1 MAVNGNVHA
10 KALSCVALLCLG
22 ACGESAPPPPE
33 VRPVRTVT
41 VERRVSGEPFALTG
55 QVRAQDEVN
64 LAFRIDG
71 KLTERPVNVGDRL
84 TPGQLV
90 GRLDSQNEQNALRSA
105 QADLAA
111 AQASLTQA
119 KGTEGRQRELLDK
132 GYTTRAKYEEVQQQL
147 QTAQSQVESAQARL
161 RTAED
166 RLSYTELYADAP
178 GSVTQKGA
186 EPGEVV
192 RAGQMIVQVARQGGR
207 DAVFDVPAQVIRLG
221 RPAGVDIWLAD
232 DPTVRAQGRVREV
245 SPQADPTTRTHSV
258 KVGII
263 DPPQAMT
270 LGSSVVGQVT
280 LNSAPV
286 IQIPSSAL
294 TQADGKPAV
303 WVVDKTNQ
311 TVALRPIEVARY
323 DRNSVIVGQ
332 GLQEGD
338 VVVTAGAQALRP
350 GQKVKLTGPTS

>member
-1 MAVNGNVHA
+1 
-10 KALSCVALLCLG
+10 
-22 ACGESAPPPPE
+22 
-33 VRPVRTVT
+33 
-41 VERRVSGEPFALTG
+41 
-55 QVRAQDEVN
+55 VRAQDEVN

-84 TPGQLV
+84 AAGQLV
-90 GRLDSQNEQNALRSA
+90 GRLDAQNEQNALRSA

-132 GYTTRAKYEEVQQQL
+132 GYTTRARYEEVQQQL
-147 QTAQSQVESAQARL
+147 QGAQSQVESAQARL

-178 GSVTQKGA
+178 GAVTQKGA

-192 RAGQMIVQVARQGGR
+192 RAGQMIVQLARQGGR

-221 RPAGVDIWLAD
+221 RPANVDVWLAE
-232 DPTVRAQGRVREV
+232 DPAVRAEGRVREV
-245 SPQADPTTRTHSV
+245 SPQADPTTRTHTV

-263 DPPQAMT
+263 DPPNAMT

-280 LNSAPV
+280 LNSGPV

-303 WVVDKTNQ
+303 WVVDKANQ
-311 TVALRPIEVARY
+311 TVALRPIEVGRY
-323 DRNSVIVGQ
+323 DTNSVVVAQ

-350 GQKVKLTGPTS
+350 GQKVKLTGAAS